1 MVDVWAL
8 FLMLL
13 KLLSYSAVVSGIG
26 AVLLFTLLPL
36 RSTFDQYGSNRFQ
49 FWLNRWLIN
58 WSAAGMILALLQLP
72 LQAGAMA
79 ESGPAAMMDTIML
92 NIVWQSAI
100 GSQTV
105 IRFSGFAALLFAALL
120 WSGWGKDTIVAWIVA
135 WILAVSGIVSLAGSF
150 ILTGHTAP
158 LAGWVQ
164 AILLLHVLAIAAWVG
179 ALWPLKKSCDLMA
192 ISSLLTLM
200 ERFGRVAVVIVIVL
214 LSCGLLLLLQLIG
227 SLNALFTTDYGR
239 FMLFKLM
246 LVSCMLLLAAWHK
259 FKLVKDLARHHNS
272 DTLRRSI
279 MVETLLAVL
288 VLTTTTVFTTV
299 VGPTG

>member
-135 WILAVSGIVSLAGSF
+135 WILAFSGIVSLGTSNIAFARAGDCS
-150 ILTGHTAP
+150 L
-158 LAGWVQ
+158 GWCIV
-164 AILLLHVLAIAAWVG
+164 AA
-179 ALWPLKKSCDLMA
+179 
-192 ISSLLTLM
+192 
-200 ERFGRVAVVIVIVL
+200 
-214 LSCGLLLLLQLIG
+214 
-227 SLNALFTTDYGR
+227 
-239 FMLFKLM
+239 
-246 LVSCMLLLAAWHK
+246 
-259 FKLVKDLARHHNS
+259 
-272 DTLRRSI
+272 
-279 MVETLLAVL
+279 
-288 VLTTTTVFTTV
+288 
-299 VGPTG
+299 